1 MEFPSANG
9 LVLPIKNTIRLPNGN
24 YGKANANKEAMF
36 ENARA
41 RSFPF
46 GIN

>member
-9 LVLPIKNTIRLPNGN
+9 FILPIKNTIRLPNGN

-36 ENARA
+36 ENPKS
-41 RSFPF
+41 RSFLF